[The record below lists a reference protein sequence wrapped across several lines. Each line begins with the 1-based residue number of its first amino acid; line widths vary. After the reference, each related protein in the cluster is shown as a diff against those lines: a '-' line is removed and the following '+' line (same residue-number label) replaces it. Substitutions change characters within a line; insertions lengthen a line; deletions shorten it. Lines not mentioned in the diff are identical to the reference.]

1 MRTLKALTLGVI
13 AAAAMAS
20 GAFAAATPTAS
31 KFDGR
36 IRYVTY
42 NGADVVRIDTLA
54 GIATH
59 IQLEEGETYVTHAF
73 GDAAAWNFASTGNHV
88 FLKPTADRAD
98 TNLILVTDRRTYNF
112 SLVYHASKDA
122 EVVYQL
128 SFYYPDTAAKRN
140 AERSEEK
147 KLAASFLVPQA
158 DANTNY
164 TMAGDRSVAP
174 LNVWDDGK
182 FTYFKF
188 GVNRDIPAIYM
199 VDADGNEAIV
209 NRNSV
214 GDASDVV
221 VVQKVGAKWRL
232 RLGQQALSVFN
243 EQAVADADRP
253 IATNRDRA
261 TGTSSPAVTRVVKG
275 GAQ

>member
-1 MRTLKALTLGVI
+1 MRAIKSITLGMI
-13 AAAAMAS
+13 AAASVAS
-20 GAFAAATPTAS
+20 GALAAATPSAS
-31 KFDGR
+31 KFDDR
-36 IRYVTY
+36 IRFVTY
-42 NGADVVRIDTLA
+42 NGADVVRIDTVA

-73 GDAAAWNFASTGNHV
+73 GDAAAWNFASSANHV

-112 SLVYHASKDA
+112 SLVYHTAKDA
-122 EVVYQL
+122 SVVYQL
-128 SFYYPDTAAKRN
+128 SFHYPDTAAKKN
-140 AERSEEK
+140 AEQAEQK
-147 KLAASFLVPQA
+147 KLQASFLVPQA
-158 DANTNY
+158 TANTNY

-232 RLGQQALSVFN
+232 RLGQQAMSVFN
-243 EQAVADADRP
+243 EQAVADEDRP

-261 TGTSSPAVTRVVKG
+261 TGTSSPAVSRIVKG
-275 GAQ
+275 GAR

>member
-1 MRTLKALTLGVI
+1 MRTIKALTLGVI
-13 AAAAMAS
+13 AAATMAS
-20 GAFAAATPTAS
+20 GALAASTPTAS

-36 IRYVTY
+36 IRYVTF
-42 NGADVVRIDTLA
+42 NGADVVRIDTVA

-73 GDAAAWNFASTGNHV
+73 GDAAAWNFASAGNHI

-98 TNLILVTDRRTYNF
+98 TNLILITDRRTYNF
-112 SLVYHASKDA
+112 SLVYHTAKDA

-128 SFYYPDTAAKRN
+128 SFYYPDSAAKKN
-140 AERSEEK
+140 ADRAEER
-147 KLAASFLVPQA
+147 KLAASFLVPQPG
-158 DANTNY
+158 ANTNY
-164 TMAGDRSVAP
+164 TMAGDKSVAP

-199 VDADGNEAIV
+199 VDADGKESIV

-214 GDASDVV
+214 GEASDVV
-221 VVQKVGAKWRL
+221 VAQKVAAKWRL

-243 EQAVADADRP
+243 EQAVADEDRP
-253 IATNRDRA
+253 IATNRDSA
-261 TGTSSPAVTRVVKG
+261 TGTSSPAVMRVVKG